1 MNKPLATL
9 LSALLSATVVG
20 SALFCAA
27 ANAQDATDAQSN
39 DSALSSDW
47 SFGLQAAPLVFGIS
61 LRHHLND
68 DWQIQ
73 GVLSPHEDDTT
84 VALRVLRT
92 STQKKYWQSYLFS
105 GLALGKDTEYVYDNV
120 NFTDSDQK
128 YTATVFTA
136 GLGVEWSWAAKNPSL
151 PPLSWSVELGLG
163 YSDKN
168 FENSDISG
176 NSRTFLAAGA
186 GIHYQFE

>member
-1 MNKPLATL
+1 MNKH
-9 LSALLSATVVG
+9 LSALLGASVVG
-20 SALFCAA
+20 SILLCGVAA
-27 ANAQDATDAQSN
+27 AEDSANTQSN

-47 SFGLQAAPLVFGIS
+47 SFGLQAAPLVFGLS

-68 DWQIQ
+68 DWQVQ
-73 GVLSPHEDDTT
+73 GVLSPHEEDTT

-105 GLALGKDTEYVYDNV
+105 GLAVGKDTEYVYDNV
-120 NFTDSDQK
+120 NFTDADEK
-128 YTATVFTA
+128 YIATVVTV

-151 PPLSWSVELGLG
+151 PPLSWSLELGLG

-168 FENSDISG
+168 FDNNDISG